1 MVAVDELAKYLT
13 VEEAARALDVP
24 ESRFRASW
32 RQSGI
37 VRPATLKG
45 LMQFTRRDVVR
56 AAVLVCL
63 QRVFGE
69 QSSLA
74 IELAKAM
81 TPEQL
86 DQVLGATRP
95 RLEVTMGQPHRTFK
109 VDLDPEYLARVREG
123 ISTVRV

>member
-1 MVAVDELAKYLT
+1 MIAVDGLAKYIT
-13 VEEAARALDVP
+13 VGEAAKALDVP

-45 LMQFTRRDVVR
+45 LMQFTRQDVVR

-74 IELAKAM
+74 IDLAKAM
-81 TPEQL
+81 QPEQL
-86 DQVLGATRP
+86 DQVLGAERP
-95 RLEVTMGQPHRTFK
+95 RLEATVGHRTFK
-109 VDLDPEYLARVREG
+109 VDLDPEYFARVREG

>member
-1 MVAVDELAKYLT
+1 VIVVDELAKYLT
-13 VEEAARALDVP
+13 VEEAAKTLDVP

-37 VRPATLKG
+37 VKPATLKG
-45 LMQFTRRDVVR
+45 LMQFTRQDVVR

-86 DQVLGATRP
+86 DSVLADERP
-95 RLEVTMGQPHRTFK
+95 RLDAFVAGRIFK
-109 VDLDPEYLARVREG
+109 VDLDRAYIARVREG
-123 ISTVRV
+123 IQQVRL